1 LDVVFWG
8 ELILFAILLAFS
20 AFFSSSEVSLFS
32 LSGPQREQMRRDGNP
47 RIPVIDRL
55 LSEPRRL
62 IVTILIGNE
71 FVNVAASV
79 ISAAMV
85 IQLLGA
91 ENKFINLFIMVPVLL
106 LFGEITPKVLAMR
119 NNAAFASYQSTP
131 IETFARLIA
140 PLRWLIRHIADY
152 FITLIVG
159 KERSR
164 GNIITEDMI
173 RSLAREAVGEG
184 AMDQTEAEFI
194 EQVFDFANQTLEDIH
209 TPRADVHFI
218 SVDASFIE
226 VLETVRSA
234 RQSRFPV
241 YETHRDQVLGILH
254 ARDLLKLGLSTS
266 GGREIRLRNLLRP
279 AYFVPESKPAVEQF
293 EAFRKRKRSF
303 ALTVDE
309 YGGVTG
315 VVTMEDL
322 LECIFGDIPSPSDL
336 AEEDLMTPLEGTK
349 WSVDGMMPVEDF
361 ARALDAHF
369 DDVVMETVGGLVLH
383 ELGELPSEGTV
394 IDIGEFRFA
403 VVAVENNRISRV
415 IVEPRMKV
423 PDTEHEPDS
432 GPASETASEIPAETA
447 EILESKPSE
456 SGER

>member
-1 LDVVFWG
+1 LDVVFWA
-8 ELILFAILLAFS
+8 ELVLFVILLGFS

-32 LSGPQREQMRRDGNP
+32 LSGIQREQMRRDDNP
-47 RIPVIDRL
+47 RITLIDRL

-85 IQLLGA
+85 IQLFGA
-91 ENKFINLFIMVPVLL
+91 ENKFINLFIMVPILL

-119 NNAAFASYQSTP
+119 NNVAFASYQSAP
-131 IETFARLIA
+131 IETFARMIG

-159 KERSR
+159 RERSR

-184 AMDQTEAEFI
+184 AMDQTEAQFI

-218 SVDASFIE
+218 SVDATFLE
-226 VLETVRSA
+226 VLEAVRSA

-254 ARDLLKLGLSTS
+254 ARDLLKLGLTTS
-266 GGREIRLRNLLRP
+266 GGPEVSLRSLLRP
-279 AYFVPESKPAVEQF
+279 AYFVPESKPAAEQF
-293 EAFRKRKRSF
+293 EAFRQRKRSF

-322 LECIFGDIPSPSDL
+322 LECIFGDIPSPSDVPD
-336 AEEDLMTPLEGTK
+336 EDLMTPVEGGK

-361 ARALDAHF
+361 ARALDTQF
-369 DDVVMETVGGLVLH
+369 DDVVLETVGGLVLH
-383 ELGELPSEGTV
+383 ELGELPAEGTA

-415 IVEPRMKV
+415 IVEPKSRV
-423 PDTEHEPDS
+423 PPTEPGPDS
-432 GPASETASEIPAETA
+432 EQEPPTKPASE
-447 EILESKPSE
+447 LPSE
-456 SGER
+456 TKPQESEER